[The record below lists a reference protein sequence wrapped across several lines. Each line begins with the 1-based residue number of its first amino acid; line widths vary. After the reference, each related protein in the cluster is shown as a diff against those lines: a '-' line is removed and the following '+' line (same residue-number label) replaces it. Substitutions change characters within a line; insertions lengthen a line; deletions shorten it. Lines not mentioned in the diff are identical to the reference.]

1 MSHRTITGA
10 GLAAAL
16 VAVVVAGNAHVDQP
30 IVPTFSGV
38 RSVNIPIMA
47 QVDGI
52 TTSWFCPGVPL
63 SIEPAIGGT
72 VHVVSISDTEIRGRI
87 TVYADGAAPVE
98 QTFELPARQAE
109 QFDLESLQPQGR
121 FASAMVELDAPG
133 AVVEQQVLHPAG
145 NPVSPCANAPQS
157 QWYFADGF
165 TEANSDAFL
174 VITNPYPDQAVVTV
188 DFATPD
194 ELLSTSAL
202 QGVPVA
208 GRSLVVVDKALM
220 PKSDTVFATK
230 VTASRGRVVV
240 GRAQQYLGQGRL
252 GYTLSLGSPVLS
264 DQWYFADGEK
274 ADGVIER
281 YSIYNPNDEPIAVTP
296 VFLGL
301 ESFFDE
307 VVVEIPG
314 GRVGIFVVDDVADLP
329 EGRHALA
336 FSADGKSFMVERAI
350 TRPAGQAVST
360 SVVLGMPGTNSVI
373 ANRWTIGIGVDQPL
387 ENALVVFNL
396 AFQDGTVTVNAQV
409 AGALAPVPGLED
421 LPIGA
426 NSIITVPLTD
436 ALAVGAPLVVV
447 SDRGIVVERLWARG
461 DQLRGRT
468 GSMAVPG

>member
-1 MSHRTITGA
+1 MSRRTITAAIAA
-10 GLAAAL
+10 GAL
-16 VAVVVAGNAHVDQP
+16 VAVVAAGNAHVDQAV
-30 IVPTFSGV
+30 VPTFSGV
-38 RSVNIPIMA
+38 RSVNVPIMP

-63 SIEPAIGGT
+63 SADEGIGGS
-72 VHVVSISDTEIRGRI
+72 VHVVSITDTEIRGRI

-98 QTFELPARQAE
+98 QAFEVPARQVE
-109 QFDLESLQPQGR
+109 VFDLESLQSSGT
-121 FASAMVELDAPG
+121 FASAMVELDSPG
-133 AVVEQQVLHPAG
+133 AVVEQQARHPAG

-157 QWYFADGF
+157 AWYFADGF
-165 TEANSDAFL
+165 TEANSDAFF

-188 DFATPD
+188 EFATPG
-194 ELLSTSAL
+194 ELLRTSAL

-208 GRSLVVVDKALM
+208 GRSLVVIDKALM
-220 PKSDTVFATK
+220 PKSDTVFATR

-252 GYTLSLGSPVLS
+252 GYTLGLGSPVLS

-274 ADGVIER
+274 AVGVIER
-281 YSIYNPNDEPIAVTP
+281 YSIYNPNEEPIAVTP

-301 ESFFDE
+301 ENFFDE

-336 FSADGKSFMVERAI
+336 FTADGKSFMVERAI
-350 TRPAGQAVST
+350 TRPAGDSVAT

-373 ANRWTIGIGVDQPL
+373 ASRWTVGIGVDQPL

-396 AFQDGTVTVNAQV
+396 DFQDGTVTVNAQV
-409 AGALAPVPGLED
+409 AGALAPVPGLSD

-436 ALAVGAPLVVV
+436 PLAVGAPLVVV

-461 DQLRGRT
+461 DQLRGRS